1 MLHKGAAQLAPT
13 PNLCLTM
20 MKLLLTN
27 SLLAATLVALGAS
40 PALAQKNDWTLNF
53 PETKARFV
61 KVQMEWAKKEPYWN
75 PTREELEAKFDQLD
89 TDKDGLLSEEEWQ
102 NKDGAKKPKK
112 KEKKKE
118 KKS

>member
-1 MLHKGAAQLAPT
+1 MAIRRVPNPHLCPT
-13 PNLCLTM
+13 
-20 MKLLLTN
+20 MKRLLTN
-27 SLLAATLVALGAS
+27 SLLAATFAAVVAS
-40 PALAQKNDWTLNF
+40 PALAQKKDWNLNF

-61 KVQMEWAKKEPYWN
+61 KVQMEWAKKDPHWN
-75 PTREELEAKFDQLD
+75 PSKEDLEAKFDQLD

-118 KKS
+118 SKS